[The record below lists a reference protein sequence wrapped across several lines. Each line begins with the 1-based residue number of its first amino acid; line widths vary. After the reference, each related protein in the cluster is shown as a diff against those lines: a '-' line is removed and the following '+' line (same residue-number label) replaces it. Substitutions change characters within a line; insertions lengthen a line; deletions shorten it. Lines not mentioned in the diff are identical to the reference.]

1 MFTAS
6 IFLPLALLVGTP
18 PTTYPALKSAI
29 EARRTAFQRSYEH
42 ADSTARQ
49 AVIDSARA
57 YLFDR
62 ITLDLLPAW
71 YGTPW
76 DFNGTTRTPRQG
88 TIACGYFVNTVMQDA
103 GFRLPRVAWSQRDAE
118 GITRALAGRVERF
131 RDRPVSD
138 VAACLEKQGDGLYA
152 VGLDHHVGFL
162 VRRDG
167 VSRFVHSNYYRPSE
181 GVMSEPLDGD
191 NPLAHS
197 RYRIV
202 GTLLTHEL
210 MRAWVTGADLA
221 GRQRP

>member
-1 MFTAS
+1 MSIAS
-6 IFLPLALLVGTP
+6 IFLPLALLVGVP

-29 EARRTAFQRSYEH
+29 EVRRIAFQRSYAQ
-42 ADSTARQ
+42 ADSAARP
-49 AVIDSARA
+49 AVIDSAQA

-103 GFRLPRVAWSQRDAE
+103 GFRLPRIAWSQRDAE
-118 GITRALAGRVERF
+118 GIVRALSGRAERF
-131 RDRPVSD
+131 RDRPVAE
-138 VAACLEKQGDGLYA
+138 VAAYLDGQGDGLYA

-162 VRRDG
+162 VRRNG
-167 VSRFVHSNYYRPSE
+167 VSRFVHSNYYRPGE
-181 GVMSEPLDGD
+181 GVMSEPLAGD

-202 GTLLTHEL
+202 GTLLTEEL
-210 MRAWVTGADLA
+210 MRAWIAGTDLA
-221 GRQRP
+221 GRERP